1 MERDGSFTPQ
11 NQGAAKC
18 PERLIGQ
25 HHILSAR
32 PVLGTVAKC
41 AEQNSDFPSGARLDD
56 LVILVTLK
64 FAEKH
69 SIQLRWSK
77 QSTAAPEGR
86 GRQQGAEPQTSL
98 RIPSIYVSV
107 KLLSKALT
115 KHALGHHGIFL
126 TIKITSVGLPLWLS
140 GKDPTCQCRRH
151 RFDPWSGKI
160 SQATEQ
166 RNPCATTTE
175 PMV

>member
-1 MERDGSFTPQ
+1 MRLLEALPTLPRYPHPRGRSQVERDGSFTPQ

-41 AEQNSDFPSGARLDD
+41 AEQNSGFPSGARLDD

-86 GRQQGAEPQTSL
+86 GRQQGAEPQTDVSAHSL
-98 RIPSIYVSV
+98 RLRIGQASLKGTHKACSGPSWNFSHYKNNKCWASLV
-107 KLLSKALT
+107 AQ
-115 KHALGHHGIFL
+115 
-126 TIKITSVGLPLWLS
+126 W
-140 GKDPTCQCRRH
+140 
-151 RFDPWSGKI
+151 
-160 SQATEQ
+160 
-166 RNPCATTTE
+166 
-175 PMV
+175 